1 MLLKKIESLKEEL
14 KTKIIE
20 TKFKNNT
27 ILPFIN
33 NFRNK
38 SIMDRL
44 HESAL
49 VLTKYPDRVPVIIDT
64 TTNNELRINKNKF
77 VIPDT
82 LSVSEL
88 IYVIRKR
95 INIDSSKAIFLFLEN
110 NELLSGN
117 CKIRDL
123 YHKNKSNDGFLYLVY
138 EPENVFGS

>member
-1 MLLKKIESLKEEL
+1 MLLKKIENLKEEL

-20 TKFKNNT
+20 TKLKNKT

-64 TTNNELRINKNKF
+64 TNDELRINKNKF

-95 INIDSSKAIFLFLEN
+95 INIDSSKAIFIFLEN
-110 NELLSGN
+110 YELLSGN